1 MHISPP
7 LVIGI
12 LSDTHGYFH
21 PNLLHYLKDV
31 DLILHAGDVGGS
43 EILDGLSTVTEVR
56 AVWGNI
62 DGWDLRREHHEHSRC
77 EVGGAGGGGGHIAG
91 RPGRWQRGI
100 EKELEKDPPDV
111 FICGH
116 SHILCIE
123 RVEKLNKMLFI
134 NPGAAGRQGFQQV
147 KSLVRLHIQ
156 DGKAIQAEVI
166 HLDD

>member
-62 DGWDLRREHHEHSRC
+62 DGWDLRREHPEHNKF
-77 EVGGAGGGGGHIAG
+77 EFGG
-91 RPGRWQRGI
+91 
-100 EKELEKDPPDV
+100 
-111 FICGH
+111 
-116 SHILCIE
+116 
-123 RVEKLNKMLFI
+123 
-134 NPGAAGRQGFQQV
+134 
-147 KSLVRLHIQ
+147 VRF
-156 DGKAIQAEVI
+156 
-166 HLDD
+166 LDDPYCWTTWKMATWHRERIRKRPSRRIYLRPQPYSLYRKGREVE